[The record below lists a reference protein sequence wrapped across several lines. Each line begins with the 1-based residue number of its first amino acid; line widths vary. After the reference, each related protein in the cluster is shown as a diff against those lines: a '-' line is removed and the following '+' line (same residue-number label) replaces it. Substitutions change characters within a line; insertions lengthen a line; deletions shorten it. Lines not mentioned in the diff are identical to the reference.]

1 MKTLPNL
8 QQIEIL
14 ILIVKHGSFRQAA
27 KALNLSPPALTVAI
41 NHLEEKLGVRL
52 LNRSTRSL
60 SLTAVGE
67 EFLNNITPVVN
78 DYRRVVDSLNYHRLT
93 PEGVVKVN
101 LPRIV
106 IDLFFQDYFIA
117 FKNACPNVTLE
128 LYATDRKVNIIES
141 GFDAGIRYSQD
152 VPKEMI
158 AIPFGEKLS
167 LIPVAS
173 PDYIREAGEP
183 DTPQS
188 LVNFRC
194 INRCFPGGEKY
205 RWEFIGPSGELSE
218 VAVKGDLV
226 VDADS
231 AMIQAAESGLGIAFV
246 YQSLVTQQLSAGSL
260 VHLLPD
266 YRYPADHF
274 CVYYP
279 SRKHIPAPLRAF
291 IAWVMAQNKN
301 ILGQQTAR
309 HGSRPED

>member
-1 MKTLPNL
+1 MKTLPDL

-27 KALNLSPPALTVAI
+27 RALNLSPPALTSAI

-67 EFLNNITPVVN
+67 EFLNNMTPVVN

-106 IDLFFQDYFIA
+106 LDLFFQRYFIA
-117 FKNACPNVTLE
+117 FKTAYPDVTLE
-128 LYATDRKVNIIES
+128 LFTTDRKVNIIES
-141 GFDAGIRYSQD
+141 SFDAGIRYSRD
-152 VPKEMI
+152 VPKDMI

-173 PDYIREAGEP
+173 PDYLRQAGAP

-188 LVNFRC
+188 LINFRC
-194 INRCFPGGEKY
+194 INRCFPSGEKY
-205 RWEFIGPSGELSE
+205 RWEFISPDSEPGE

-226 VDADS
+226 VDSDT

-246 YQSLVTQQLSAGSL
+246 YQSLVSAQLNAGSL
-260 VHLLPD
+260 IRLLPS

-291 IAWVMAQNKN
+291 ITWVMAQNKS
-301 ILGQQTAR
+301 IL
-309 HGSRPED
+309 HE

>member
-1 MKTLPNL
+1 
-8 QQIEIL
+8 
-14 ILIVKHGSFRQAA
+14 HGSFRQAA
-27 KALNLSPPALTVAI
+27 RALNLSPPALTSAI

-67 EFLNNITPVVN
+67 EFLNNMTPVVN

-106 IDLFFQDYFIA
+106 LDLFFQRYFIA
-117 FKNACPNVTLE
+117 FKTAYPDVTLE
-128 LYATDRKVNIIES
+128 LFTTDRKVNIIES
-141 GFDAGIRYSQD
+141 GFDAGIRYSRD
-152 VPKEMI
+152 VPKDMI

-173 PDYIREAGEP
+173 PDYLRQAGAP

-188 LVNFRC
+188 LINFRC
-194 INRCFPGGEKY
+194 INRCFPSGEKY
-205 RWEFIGPSGELSE
+205 RWEFISPDGEPGE

-226 VDADS
+226 VDSDT

-246 YQSLVTQQLSAGSL
+246 YQSLVSAQLNAGSL
-260 VHLLPD
+260 IRLLPS

-291 IAWVMAQNKN
+291 ITWVMAQNKS
-301 ILGQQTAR
+301 IL
-309 HGSRPED
+309 HE

>member
-1 MKTLPNL
+1 MKTLPDL

-14 ILIVKHGSFRQAA
+14 ILIVKHASFRQAA
-27 KALNLSPPALTVAI
+27 RALNLSPPALTSAI

-67 EFLNNITPVVN
+67 EFLNNMTPVVN

-106 IDLFFQDYFIA
+106 LDLFFQRYFIA
-117 FKNACPNVTLE
+117 FKTAYPDVTLE
-128 LYATDRKVNIIES
+128 LFTTDRKVNIIES
-141 GFDAGIRYSQD
+141 GFDAGIRYSRD
-152 VPKEMI
+152 VPKDMI

-173 PDYIREAGEP
+173 PDYLRQAGAP

-188 LVNFRC
+188 LINFRC
-194 INRCFPGGEKY
+194 INRCFPSGEKY
-205 RWEFIGPSGELSE
+205 RWEFISPDGEPGE

-226 VDADS
+226 VDSDT

-246 YQSLVTQQLSAGSL
+246 YQSLVSAQLNAGSL
-260 VHLLPD
+260 IRLLPS

-291 IAWVMAQNKN
+291 ITWVMAQNKS
-301 ILGQQTAR
+301 IL
-309 HGSRPED
+309 HE

>member
-1 MKTLPNL
+1 MKTLPDL

-27 KALNLSPPALTVAI
+27 RALNLSPPALTSAI

-67 EFLNNITPVVN
+67 EFLNNMTPVVN

-106 IDLFFQDYFIA
+106 LDLFFQRYFIA
-117 FKNACPNVTLE
+117 FKTAYPDVTLE
-128 LYATDRKVNIIES
+128 LFTTDRKVNIIES
-141 GFDAGIRYSQD
+141 GFDAGIRYSLD
-152 VPKEMI
+152 VPKDMI

-173 PDYIREAGEP
+173 PDYLRQAGAP

-188 LVNFRC
+188 LINFRC
-194 INRCFPGGEKY
+194 INRCFPSGEKY
-205 RWEFIGPSGELSE
+205 RWEFISPDGEPGE

-226 VDADS
+226 VDSDT

-246 YQSLVTQQLSAGSL
+246 YQSLVSAQLNAGSL
-260 VHLLPD
+260 IRLLPS

-291 IAWVMAQNKN
+291 ITWVMAQNKS
-301 ILGQQTAR
+301 IL
-309 HGSRPED
+309 HE

>member
-1 MKTLPNL
+1 MKTLPDL

-27 KALNLSPPALTVAI
+27 RALNLSPPALTSAI

-67 EFLNNITPVVN
+67 EFLNNMTPVVN

-93 PEGVVKVN
+93 SEGVVKVN

-106 IDLFFQDYFIA
+106 LDLFFQRYFIA
-117 FKNACPNVTLE
+117 FKTAYPDVTLE
-128 LYATDRKVNIIES
+128 LFTTDRKVNIIES
-141 GFDAGIRYSQD
+141 GFDAGIRYSRD
-152 VPKEMI
+152 VPKDMI

-173 PDYIREAGEP
+173 PDYLRQAGAP

-188 LVNFRC
+188 LINFRC
-194 INRCFPGGEKY
+194 INRCFPSGEKY
-205 RWEFIGPSGELSE
+205 RWEFISPDGEPGE

-226 VDADS
+226 VDSDT

-246 YQSLVTQQLSAGSL
+246 YQSLVSAQLNAGSL
-260 VHLLPD
+260 IRLLPS

-291 IAWVMAQNKN
+291 ITWVMAQNKS
-301 ILGQQTAR
+301 IL
-309 HGSRPED
+309 HE

>member
-1 MKTLPNL
+1 MKTLPDL

-27 KALNLSPPALTVAI
+27 RALNLSPPALTSAI

-67 EFLNNITPVVN
+67 EFLNNMTPVVN

-93 PEGVVKVN
+93 PEGVVKVT

-106 IDLFFQDYFIA
+106 LDLFFQRYFIA
-117 FKNACPNVTLE
+117 FKTAYPDVTLE
-128 LYATDRKVNIIES
+128 LFTTDRKVNIIES
-141 GFDAGIRYSQD
+141 GFDAGIRYARD
-152 VPKEMI
+152 VPKDMI
-158 AIPFGEKLS
+158 AIAFGENLS

-173 PDYIREAGEP
+173 PDYLRQAGAP

-188 LVNFRC
+188 LINFRC
-194 INRCFPGGEKY
+194 INRCFPSGEKY
-205 RWEFIGPSGELSE
+205 RWEFISPDSEPGE

-226 VDADS
+226 VDSDT

-246 YQSLVTQQLSAGSL
+246 YQSLVSAQLNAGSL
-260 VHLLPD
+260 IRLLPS

-291 IAWVMAQNKN
+291 ITWVMAQNKS
-301 ILGQQTAR
+301 IL
-309 HGSRPED
+309 HE

>member
-1 MKTLPNL
+1 MKTLPEL

-27 KALNLSPPALTVAI
+27 RALNLSPPALTSAI

-67 EFLNNITPVVN
+67 EFLNNMTPVVN

-106 IDLFFQDYFIA
+106 LDLFFQRYFIA
-117 FKNACPNVTLE
+117 FKTAYPDVTLE
-128 LYATDRKVNIIES
+128 LFTTDRKVNIIES
-141 GFDAGIRYSQD
+141 GFDAGIRYSRD
-152 VPKEMI
+152 VPKDMI

-173 PDYIREAGEP
+173 PDYLRQAGAP

-188 LVNFRC
+188 LINFRC
-194 INRCFPGGEKY
+194 INRCFPSGEKY
-205 RWEFIGPSGELSE
+205 RWEFISPDGEPGE

-226 VDADS
+226 VDSDT

-246 YQSLVTQQLSAGSL
+246 YQSLVSAQLNAGSL
-260 VHLLPD
+260 IRLLPS

-291 IAWVMAQNKN
+291 ITWVMAQNKS
-301 ILGQQTAR
+301 IL
-309 HGSRPED
+309 HE

>member
-1 MKTLPNL
+1 MKTLPDL

-27 KALNLSPPALTVAI
+27 RALNLSPPALTSAI

-67 EFLNNITPVVN
+67 EFLNNMTPVVN

-106 IDLFFQDYFIA
+106 LDLFFQRYFIA
-117 FKNACPNVTLE
+117 FKTAYPDVTLE
-128 LYATDRKVNIIES
+128 LFTTDRKVNIIES
-141 GFDAGIRYSQD
+141 GFDAGIRYSRD
-152 VPKEMI
+152 VPKDMI

-173 PDYIREAGEP
+173 PDYLRQAGAP

-188 LVNFRC
+188 LINFRC
-194 INRCFPGGEKY
+194 INRCFPSGEKY
-205 RWEFIGPSGELSE
+205 RWEFISPDGEPGE

-226 VDADS
+226 VDSDT
-231 AMIQAAESGLGIAFV
+231 AMIQAAESELGIAFV
-246 YQSLVTQQLSAGSL
+246 YQSLVSAQLNAGSL
-260 VHLLPD
+260 IRLLPS

-291 IAWVMAQNKN
+291 ITWVMAQNKS
-301 ILGQQTAR
+301 IL
-309 HGSRPED
+309 HE

>member
-1 MKTLPNL
+1 MKTLPDL

-93 PEGVVKVN
+93 PGVVKVN

-194 INRCFPGGEKY
+194 INRCF
-205 RWEFIGPSGELSE
+205 
-218 VAVKGDLV
+218 LV
-226 VDADS
+226 VRS
-231 AMIQAAESGLGIAFV
+231 
-246 YQSLVTQQLSAGSL
+246 TAGSL
-260 VHLLPD
+260 LA
-266 YRYPADHF
+266 PAASLAR
-274 CVYYP
+274 
-279 SRKHIPAPLRAF
+279 SRLKAIWSSMP
-291 IAWVMAQNKN
+291 IAQ
-301 ILGQQTAR
+301 
-309 HGSRPED
+309 

>member
-1 MKTLPNL
+1 MKTLPDL

-27 KALNLSPPALTVAI
+27 RALNLPPPALTSAI

-67 EFLNNITPVVN
+67 EFLNNMTPVVN

-106 IDLFFQDYFIA
+106 LDLFFQRYFIA
-117 FKNACPNVTLE
+117 FKTAYPDVTLE
-128 LYATDRKVNIIES
+128 LFTTDRKVNIIES
-141 GFDAGIRYSQD
+141 GFDAGIRYSRD
-152 VPKEMI
+152 VPKDMI

-173 PDYIREAGEP
+173 PDYLRQAGAP

-188 LVNFRC
+188 LINFRC
-194 INRCFPGGEKY
+194 INRCFPSGEKY
-205 RWEFIGPSGELSE
+205 RWEFISPDGEPGE

-226 VDADS
+226 VDSDT

-246 YQSLVTQQLSAGSL
+246 YQSLVSAQLNAGSL
-260 VHLLPD
+260 IRLLPS

-291 IAWVMAQNKN
+291 ITWVMAQNKS
-301 ILGQQTAR
+301 IL
-309 HGSRPED
+309 HE

>member
-1 MKTLPNL
+1 MKTLPDL

-27 KALNLSPPALTVAI
+27 RALNLSPPALTSAI

-67 EFLNNITPVVN
+67 EFLNNMTPVVN
-78 DYRRVVDSLNYHRLT
+78 DYRRVVDSLNYLRLT

-106 IDLFFQDYFIA
+106 LDLFFQRYFIA
-117 FKNACPNVTLE
+117 FKTAYPDVTLE
-128 LYATDRKVNIIES
+128 LFTTDRKVNIIES
-141 GFDAGIRYSQD
+141 GFDAGIRYSRD
-152 VPKEMI
+152 VPKDMI
-158 AIPFGEKLS
+158 AIPFGEKLP

-173 PDYIREAGEP
+173 PDYLHEAGAP

-194 INRCFPGGEKY
+194 INRCFPSGEKY
-205 RWEFIGPSGELSE
+205 RWEFISPDGEPGE

-226 VDADS
+226 VDSDT

-246 YQSLVTQQLSAGSL
+246 YQSLVSAQLNAGSL
-260 VHLLPD
+260 VRLLPS

-291 IAWVMAQNKN
+291 ITWVMAQNKS
-301 ILGQQTAR
+301 IL
-309 HGSRPED
+309 HE

>member
-1 MKTLPNL
+1 MKTLPDL

-27 KALNLSPPALTVAI
+27 RALNLSPPALTSAI

-67 EFLNNITPVVN
+67 EFLNNMTPVVN

-106 IDLFFQDYFIA
+106 LDLFFQRYFIA
-117 FKNACPNVTLE
+117 FKTAYPDVTLE
-128 LYATDRKVNIIES
+128 LFTTDRKVNIIES
-141 GFDAGIRYSQD
+141 GFDAGIRYSRD
-152 VPKEMI
+152 VPKDMI

-173 PDYIREAGEP
+173 PDYLHEAGAP

-194 INRCFPGGEKY
+194 INRCFPSGEKY
-205 RWEFIGPSGELSE
+205 RWEFISPDGEPGE

-226 VDADS
+226 VDSDT

-246 YQSLVTQQLSAGSL
+246 YQSLVSAQLNAGSL
-260 VHLLPD
+260 VRLLPS

-291 IAWVMAQNKN
+291 ITWVMAQNKS
-301 ILGQQTAR
+301 IL
-309 HGSRPED
+309 HEKMI

>member
-1 MKTLPNL
+1 MKTLPDL

-27 KALNLSPPALTVAI
+27 RALNLSPPALTSAI

-67 EFLNNITPVVN
+67 EFLNNMTPVVN

-106 IDLFFQDYFIA
+106 LDLFFQRYFIA
-117 FKNACPNVTLE
+117 FKTAYPDVTLE
-128 LYATDRKVNIIES
+128 LFTTDRKVNIIES
-141 GFDAGIRYSQD
+141 GFDAGIRYSRD
-152 VPKEMI
+152 VPKDMI

-173 PDYIREAGEP
+173 PDYLRQAGAP

-188 LVNFRC
+188 LINFRC
-194 INRCFPGGEKY
+194 INRCFPSGEKY
-205 RWEFIGPSGELSE
+205 RWEFISPDGEPGE

-226 VDADS
+226 VDSDT

-246 YQSLVTQQLSAGSL
+246 YQSLVSAQLNAGSL
-260 VHLLPD
+260 IRLLPSH
-266 YRYPADHF
+266 RYPADHF

-291 IAWVMAQNKN
+291 ITWVMAQNKS
-301 ILGQQTAR
+301 IL
-309 HGSRPED
+309 HE

>member
-1 MKTLPNL
+1 MKTLPDL

-27 KALNLSPPALTVAI
+27 RALNLSPPALTSAI

-67 EFLNNITPVVN
+67 EFLNNMTPVVN

-106 IDLFFQDYFIA
+106 LDLFFQRYFIA
-117 FKNACPNVTLE
+117 FKTAYPDVTLE
-128 LYATDRKVNIIES
+128 LFTTDRKVNIIES
-141 GFDAGIRYSQD
+141 GFDAGIRYSRD
-152 VPKEMI
+152 VPKDMI

-173 PDYIREAGEP
+173 PDYLRQAGAP

-188 LVNFRC
+188 LINFRC
-194 INRCFPGGEKY
+194 INRCFPSGEKY
-205 RWEFIGPSGELSE
+205 RWEFISPDGEPGE

-226 VDADS
+226 VDSDT

-246 YQSLVTQQLSAGSL
+246 YQSLVYAQLNAGSL
-260 VHLLPD
+260 IRLLPS

-291 IAWVMAQNKN
+291 ITWVMAQNKS
-301 ILGQQTAR
+301 IL
-309 HGSRPED
+309 HE

>member
-1 MKTLPNL
+1 MKTLPDL

-27 KALNLSPPALTVAI
+27 RALNLSPPALTSAI

-67 EFLNNITPVVN
+67 EFLNNMTPVVN

-106 IDLFFQDYFIA
+106 LDLFFQRYFIA
-117 FKNACPNVTLE
+117 FKTAYPDVTLK
-128 LYATDRKVNIIES
+128 LFTTDRKVNIIES
-141 GFDAGIRYSQD
+141 GFDAGIRYSRD
-152 VPKEMI
+152 VPKDMI

-173 PDYIREAGEP
+173 PDYLRQAGAP

-188 LVNFRC
+188 LINFRC
-194 INRCFPGGEKY
+194 INRCFPSGEKY
-205 RWEFIGPSGELSE
+205 RWEFISPDGEPGE

-226 VDADS
+226 VDSDT
-231 AMIQAAESGLGIAFV
+231 AMIQAAESGLGISFV
-246 YQSLVTQQLSAGSL
+246 YQSLVSAQLNAGSL
-260 VHLLPD
+260 IRLLPS

-291 IAWVMAQNKN
+291 ITWVMAQNKS
-301 ILGQQTAR
+301 IL
-309 HGSRPED
+309 HE

>member
-1 MKTLPNL
+1 MKTLPDL

-27 KALNLSPPALTVAI
+27 RALNLSPPALTSALP
-41 NHLEEKLGVRL
+41 HLEEKLGVRL

-67 EFLNNITPVVN
+67 EFLNNMTPVVN

-106 IDLFFQDYFIA
+106 LDLFFQRYFIA
-117 FKNACPNVTLE
+117 FKTAYPDVTLE
-128 LYATDRKVNIIES
+128 LFTTDRKVNIIES
-141 GFDAGIRYSQD
+141 GFDAGIRYSRD
-152 VPKEMI
+152 VPKDMI

-173 PDYIREAGEP
+173 PDYLRQAGAP

-194 INRCFPGGEKY
+194 INRCFPSGEKY
-205 RWEFIGPSGELSE
+205 RWEFISPDGEPGE

-226 VDADS
+226 VDSDT

-246 YQSLVTQQLSAGSL
+246 YQSLVSAQLNAGSL
-260 VHLLPD
+260 IRLLPS

-291 IAWVMAQNKN
+291 ITWVMAQNKS
-301 ILGQQTAR
+301 IL
-309 HGSRPED
+309 HE

>member
-1 MKTLPNL
+1 MKTLPDL

-27 KALNLSPPALTVAI
+27 RALNLSPPALTSAI

-67 EFLNNITPVVN
+67 EFLNNMTPVVN

-106 IDLFFQDYFIA
+106 LDLFFQHYFIA
-117 FKNACPNVTLE
+117 FKTAYPDVTLE
-128 LYATDRKVNIIES
+128 LYTTDRKVNIIES

-152 VPKEMI
+152 VPKDMI
-158 AIPFGEKLS
+158 AIPFGLS

-173 PDYIREAGEP
+173 PAYIREAGEP

-194 INRCFPGGEKY
+194 INRCFPSGEKY
-205 RWEFIGPSGELSE
+205 RWEFISPSGEPSE
-218 VAVKGDLV
+218 VSVRGDLV
-226 VDADS
+226 VDSDT

-260 VHLLPD
+260 VRLLPD
-266 YRYPADHF
+266 YHYPADHF

-279 SRKHIPAPLRAF
+279 SRKHIPVPLRAF
-291 IAWVMAQNKN
+291 ITWVMAQNKS
-301 ILGQQTAR
+301 IL
-309 HGSRPED
+309 SE

>member
-1 MKTLPNL
+1 MKTLPDL

-27 KALNLSPPALTVAI
+27 RALNLSPPALTSAI

-67 EFLNNITPVVN
+67 EFLNNMTPVVN

-106 IDLFFQDYFIA
+106 LDLFFQRYFIA
-117 FKNACPNVTLE
+117 FKTAYPDVTLE
-128 LYATDRKVNIIES
+128 LFTTDRKVNIIES
-141 GFDAGIRYSQD
+141 GFDAGIRYSRD
-152 VPKEMI
+152 VPKDMI

-173 PDYIREAGEP
+173 PDYLRQAGTP

-188 LVNFRC
+188 LINFRC
-194 INRCFPGGEKY
+194 INRCFPSGEKY
-205 RWEFIGPSGELSE
+205 RWEFISPDGEPGE

-226 VDADS
+226 VDSDT

-246 YQSLVTQQLSAGSL
+246 YQSLVSAQLNAGSL
-260 VHLLPD
+260 IRLLPS

-291 IAWVMAQNKN
+291 ITWVMAQNKS
-301 ILGQQTAR
+301 IL
-309 HGSRPED
+309 HE

>member
-1 MKTLPNL
+1 MKTLPDL

-27 KALNLSPPALTVAI
+27 RALNLSPPALTSAI

-67 EFLNNITPVVN
+67 EFLNNMTPVVN

-106 IDLFFQDYFIA
+106 LDLFFQRYFIA
-117 FKNACPNVTLE
+117 FKTTYPDVTLE
-128 LYATDRKVNIIES
+128 LFTTDRKVNIIES
-141 GFDAGIRYSQD
+141 GFDAGIRYSRD
-152 VPKEMI
+152 VPKDMI

-173 PDYIREAGEP
+173 PDYLRQAGAP

-188 LVNFRC
+188 LINFRC
-194 INRCFPGGEKY
+194 INRCFPSGEKY
-205 RWEFIGPSGELSE
+205 RWEFISPDGEPGE

-226 VDADS
+226 VDSDT

-246 YQSLVTQQLSAGSL
+246 YQSLVSAQLNAGSL
-260 VHLLPD
+260 IRLLPS

-291 IAWVMAQNKN
+291 ITWVMAQNKS
-301 ILGQQTAR
+301 IL
-309 HGSRPED
+309 HE

>member
-1 MKTLPNL
+1 MKTLPDL

-27 KALNLSPPALTVAI
+27 RALNLSPPALTSAI

-67 EFLNNITPVVN
+67 EFLNNMTPVMN
-78 DYRRVVDSLNYHRLT
+78 DYLRVVDSLNYHRLT

-106 IDLFFQDYFIA
+106 LDLFFQRYFIA
-117 FKNACPNVTLE
+117 FKTAYPDVTLE
-128 LYATDRKVNIIES
+128 LFTTDRKVNIIES
-141 GFDAGIRYSQD
+141 GFDAGIRYSRD
-152 VPKEMI
+152 VPKDMI

-173 PDYIREAGEP
+173 PDYLRQAGAP

-188 LVNFRC
+188 LINFRC
-194 INRCFPGGEKY
+194 INRCFPSGEKY
-205 RWEFIGPSGELSE
+205 RWEFISPDGEPGE

-226 VDADS
+226 VDSDT

-246 YQSLVTQQLSAGSL
+246 YQSLVSAQLNAGSL
-260 VHLLPD
+260 IRLLPS

-291 IAWVMAQNKN
+291 ITWVMAQNKS
-301 ILGQQTAR
+301 IL
-309 HGSRPED
+309 HE

>member
-1 MKTLPNL
+1 MKTLPDL

-27 KALNLSPPALTVAI
+27 RALNLSPPALTSAI

-67 EFLNNITPVVN
+67 EFLNNMTPVVN

-106 IDLFFQDYFIA
+106 LDLFFQRYFIA
-117 FKNACPNVTLE
+117 FKTAYSDVTLE
-128 LYATDRKVNIIES
+128 LFTTDRKVNIIES
-141 GFDAGIRYSQD
+141 GFDAGIRYSRD
-152 VPKEMI
+152 VPKDMI

-173 PDYIREAGEP
+173 PDYLRQAGAP

-188 LVNFRC
+188 LINFRC
-194 INRCFPGGEKY
+194 INRCFPSGEKY
-205 RWEFIGPSGELSE
+205 RWEFISPDGEPGE

-226 VDADS
+226 VDSDT

-246 YQSLVTQQLSAGSL
+246 YQSLVSAQLNAGSL
-260 VHLLPD
+260 IRLLPS

-291 IAWVMAQNKN
+291 ITWVMAQNKS
-301 ILGQQTAR
+301 IL
-309 HGSRPED
+309 HE

>member
-1 MKTLPNL
+1 MKTLPDL

-27 KALNLSPPALTVAI
+27 RALNLSPPALTSAI

-67 EFLNNITPVVN
+67 EFLNNMTPVVN

-106 IDLFFQDYFIA
+106 LDLFFQRYFIA
-117 FKNACPNVTLE
+117 FKTAYPDVTLE
-128 LYATDRKVNIIES
+128 LFTTDRKVNIIES
-141 GFDAGIRYSQD
+141 GFDAGIRYSRD
-152 VPKEMI
+152 VPKDMI

-173 PDYIREAGEP
+173 PDYLRQAGAP

-188 LVNFRC
+188 LINFRC
-194 INRCFPGGEKY
+194 INRCFPSGEKY
-205 RWEFIGPSGELSE
+205 RWEFISPDGEPGE

-226 VDADS
+226 VDSDT
-231 AMIQAAESGLGIAFV
+231 AMIQAADSGLGIAFV
-246 YQSLVTQQLSAGSL
+246 YQSLVSAQLNAGSL
-260 VHLLPD
+260 IRLLPS

-291 IAWVMAQNKN
+291 ITWVMAQNKS
-301 ILGQQTAR
+301 IL
-309 HGSRPED
+309 HE

>member
-1 MKTLPNL
+1 
-8 QQIEIL
+8 
-14 ILIVKHGSFRQAA
+14 HGSFRQAA
-27 KALNLSPPALTVAI
+27 RALNLSPPALTSAI

-67 EFLNNITPVVN
+67 EFLNNMTPVVN
-78 DYRRVVDSLNYHRLT
+78 DYRRVVDSLNYYRLT

-106 IDLFFQDYFIA
+106 LDLFFQRYFIA
-117 FKNACPNVTLE
+117 FKTAYPDVTLE
-128 LYATDRKVNIIES
+128 LFTTDRKVNIIES
-141 GFDAGIRYSQD
+141 GFDAGIRYSRD
-152 VPKEMI
+152 VPKDMI

-173 PDYIREAGEP
+173 PDYLRQAGAP

-188 LVNFRC
+188 LINFRC
-194 INRCFPGGEKY
+194 INRCFPSGEKY
-205 RWEFIGPSGELSE
+205 RWEFISPDGEPGE

-226 VDADS
+226 VDSDT

-246 YQSLVTQQLSAGSL
+246 YQSLVSAQLNAGSL
-260 VHLLPD
+260 IRLLPS

-291 IAWVMAQNKN
+291 ITWVMAQNKS
-301 ILGQQTAR
+301 IL
-309 HGSRPED
+309 HE

>member
-1 MKTLPNL
+1 MKTLPDL

-27 KALNLSPPALTVAI
+27 RALNLSPPALTSAI

-67 EFLNNITPVVN
+67 EFLNNMTPVVN

-106 IDLFFQDYFIA
+106 LDLFFQRYFIA
-117 FKNACPNVTLE
+117 FKTAYPDVTLE
-128 LYATDRKVNIIES
+128 LFTTDRKVNIIES
-141 GFDAGIRYSQD
+141 GFDAGIRYSRD
-152 VPKEMI
+152 VPKDMI

-173 PDYIREAGEP
+173 PDYLRQAGAP

-188 LVNFRC
+188 LINFRC
-194 INRCFPGGEKY
+194 INRCFPSGEKY
-205 RWEFIGPSGELSE
+205 RWEFISPDGEPGE

-226 VDADS
+226 VDSDT

-246 YQSLVTQQLSAGSL
+246 YQSLVSAQLNAGSL
-260 VHLLPD
+260 LRLLPS

-291 IAWVMAQNKN
+291 ITWVMAQNKS
-301 ILGQQTAR
+301 IL
-309 HGSRPED
+309 HE

>member
-1 MKTLPNL
+1 MKTLPDL

-27 KALNLSPPALTVAI
+27 RALNLSPPALTSAI

-67 EFLNNITPVVN
+67 EFLNNMTPVVN

-93 PEGVVKVN
+93 PEGGVKVN

-106 IDLFFQDYFIA
+106 LDLFFQRYFIA
-117 FKNACPNVTLE
+117 FKTAYPDVTLE
-128 LYATDRKVNIIES
+128 LFTTDRKVNIIES
-141 GFDAGIRYSQD
+141 GFDAGIRYSRD
-152 VPKEMI
+152 VPKDMI

-173 PDYIREAGEP
+173 PDYLRQAGAP

-188 LVNFRC
+188 LINFRC
-194 INRCFPGGEKY
+194 INRCFPSGEKY
-205 RWEFIGPSGELSE
+205 RWEFISPDGEPGE

-226 VDADS
+226 VDSDT

-246 YQSLVTQQLSAGSL
+246 YQSLVSAQLNAGSL
-260 VHLLPD
+260 IRLLPS

-291 IAWVMAQNKN
+291 ITWVMAQNKS
-301 ILGQQTAR
+301 IL
-309 HGSRPED
+309 HE

>member
-1 MKTLPNL
+1 MKTLPDL

-27 KALNLSPPALTVAI
+27 RALNLSPPALTSAI

-67 EFLNNITPVVN
+67 EFLNNMTPVVN

-106 IDLFFQDYFIA
+106 LDLFFQRYFIA
-117 FKNACPNVTLE
+117 FKTAYPDVTLE
-128 LYATDRKVNIIES
+128 LFTTDRKVNIIES
-141 GFDAGIRYSQD
+141 GFDAGIRYSRD
-152 VPKEMI
+152 VPKDMI

-173 PDYIREAGEP
+173 PDYLHEAGAP

-194 INRCFPGGEKY
+194 INRCFPSGEKY
-205 RWEFIGPSGELSE
+205 RWEFISPDGEPRRSRRQGRSGRRFRYGDDPGGGERTGDRLCLSVAGVRATERRQSGPLITQLPLPGGSFLRLLSE
-218 VAVKGDLV
+218 SQTYSRAPAL
-226 VDADS
+226 
-231 AMIQAAESGLGIAFV
+231 
-246 YQSLVTQQLSAGSL
+246 LS
-260 VHLLPD
+260 
-266 YRYPADHF
+266 
-274 CVYYP
+274 
-279 SRKHIPAPLRAF
+279 
-291 IAWVMAQNKN
+291 
-301 ILGQQTAR
+301 
-309 HGSRPED
+309 HG

>member
-1 MKTLPNL
+1 MKTLPDL

-27 KALNLSPPALTVAI
+27 RALNLSPPALTSAI
-41 NHLEEKLGVRL
+41 NHLEVKLGVRL

-67 EFLNNITPVVN
+67 EFLNNMTPVVN

-106 IDLFFQDYFIA
+106 LDLFFQRYFIA
-117 FKNACPNVTLE
+117 FKTAYPDVTLE
-128 LYATDRKVNIIES
+128 LFTTDRKVNIIES
-141 GFDAGIRYSQD
+141 GFDAGIRYSRD
-152 VPKEMI
+152 VPKDMI

-173 PDYIREAGEP
+173 PDYLRQAGAP

-188 LVNFRC
+188 LINFRC
-194 INRCFPGGEKY
+194 INRCFPSGEKY
-205 RWEFIGPSGELSE
+205 RWEFISPDGEPGE

-226 VDADS
+226 VDSDT

-246 YQSLVTQQLSAGSL
+246 YQSLVSAQLNAGSL
-260 VHLLPD
+260 IRLLPS

-291 IAWVMAQNKN
+291 ITWVMAQNKS
-301 ILGQQTAR
+301 IL
-309 HGSRPED
+309 HE

>member
-1 MKTLPNL
+1 MKTLPDL

-27 KALNLSPPALTVAI
+27 RALNLSPPALTSAI

-67 EFLNNITPVVN
+67 EFLNNMTPVVN

-106 IDLFFQDYFIA
+106 LDLFFQRYFIA
-117 FKNACPNVTLE
+117 FKTAYPDVTLE
-128 LYATDRKVNIIES
+128 LFTTDRKVNIIES
-141 GFDAGIRYSQD
+141 GFDAGIRYSRD
-152 VPKEMI
+152 VPKDMI
-158 AIPFGEKLS
+158 AIAFGEKLS

-173 PDYIREAGEP
+173 PDYLRQAGAP

-188 LVNFRC
+188 LINFRC
-194 INRCFPGGEKY
+194 INRCFPSGEKY
-205 RWEFIGPSGELSE
+205 RWEFISPDGEPGE

-226 VDADS
+226 VDSDT

-246 YQSLVTQQLSAGSL
+246 YQSLVSAQLNAGSL
-260 VHLLPD
+260 IRLLPS

-291 IAWVMAQNKN
+291 ITWVMAQNKS
-301 ILGQQTAR
+301 IL
-309 HGSRPED
+309 HE

>member
-1 MKTLPNL
+1 MKTLPDL

-27 KALNLSPPALTVAI
+27 RALNLSPPALTSAI

-67 EFLNNITPVVN
+67 EFLNNMTPVVN

-106 IDLFFQDYFIA
+106 LDLFFQRYFIA
-117 FKNACPNVTLE
+117 FKTAYPDVTLE
-128 LYATDRKVNIIES
+128 LFTTDRKVNIIES
-141 GFDAGIRYSQD
+141 GFDAGIRYSRD
-152 VPKEMI
+152 VPKDMI

-173 PDYIREAGEP
+173 PDYLRQAGAP

-188 LVNFRC
+188 LIYFRC
-194 INRCFPGGEKY
+194 INRCFPSGEKY
-205 RWEFIGPSGELSE
+205 RWEFISPDGEPGE

-226 VDADS
+226 VDSDT

-246 YQSLVTQQLSAGSL
+246 YQSLVSAQLNAGSL
-260 VHLLPD
+260 IRLLPS

-291 IAWVMAQNKN
+291 ITWVMAQNKS
-301 ILGQQTAR
+301 IL
-309 HGSRPED
+309 HE

>member
-1 MKTLPNL
+1 MKTLPDL

-27 KALNLSPPALTVAI
+27 RALNLSPPALTSAI

-67 EFLNNITPVVN
+67 EFLNNMTPVVN

-106 IDLFFQDYFIA
+106 LDLFFQRYFIA
-117 FKNACPNVTLE
+117 FKTAYPDVTLE
-128 LYATDRKVNIIES
+128 LFTTDRKVNIIES
-141 GFDAGIRYSQD
+141 GFDAGIRYSRD
-152 VPKEMI
+152 VPKDMI

-173 PDYIREAGEP
+173 PDYLRQAGAP

-188 LVNFRC
+188 LINFRC
-194 INRCFPGGEKY
+194 INRCFPSGEKY
-205 RWEFIGPSGELSE
+205 RWEFISPDGEPGE

-226 VDADS
+226 VDSDT

-246 YQSLVTQQLSAGSL
+246 YQSLISAQLNAGSL
-260 VHLLPD
+260 IRLLPS

-291 IAWVMAQNKN
+291 ITWVMAQNKS
-301 ILGQQTAR
+301 IL
-309 HGSRPED
+309 HE

>member
-1 MKTLPNL
+1 MKTLPDL

-27 KALNLSPPALTVAI
+27 RALNLSPPALTSAI

-67 EFLNNITPVVN
+67 EFLNNMTPVVN

-106 IDLFFQDYFIA
+106 LDLFFQRYFIA
-117 FKNACPNVTLE
+117 FKTAYPDVTLE
-128 LYATDRKVNIIES
+128 LFTTDRKVNIIES
-141 GFDAGIRYSQD
+141 GFDAGIRYSRD
-152 VPKEMI
+152 VPKDMI

-173 PDYIREAGEP
+173 PDYLHEAGAP
-183 DTPQS
+183 DNPQS

-194 INRCFPGGEKY
+194 INRCFPSGEKY
-205 RWEFIGPSGELSE
+205 RWEFISPDGEPGE

-226 VDADS
+226 VDSDT

-246 YQSLVTQQLSAGSL
+246 YQSLVSAQLNAGSL
-260 VHLLPD
+260 VRLLPS

-279 SRKHIPAPLRAF
+279 SRKHIPEPLRAF
-291 IAWVMAQNKN
+291 ITWVMAQNKS
-301 ILGQQTAR
+301 IL
-309 HGSRPED
+309 HE